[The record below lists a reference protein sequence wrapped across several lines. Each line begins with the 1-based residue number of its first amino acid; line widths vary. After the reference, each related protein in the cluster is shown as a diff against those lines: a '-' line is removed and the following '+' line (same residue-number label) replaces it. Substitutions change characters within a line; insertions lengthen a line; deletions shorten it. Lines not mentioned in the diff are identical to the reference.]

1 MEVYIA
7 RQPILNDKGKI
18 VAYELLYRGK
28 SQTMD
33 MSDGNAATLN
43 VINNTFINIGF
54 DDVVD
59 EGKAFL
65 NFTGDLIKRG
75 VPTMFNNEKIVI
87 EILEDVKPDIEV
99 IEKIIEL
106 KKMGFTIALDDFV
119 LDYQYDELIKLADIV
134 KIDFILTDELERL
147 RIAYRLKKFNVEL
160 LAEKVETNEEYIE
173 AKKIG
178 CKYFQGFFFEKP
190 QIIKGVNIKSLNIN
204 HISALNELKKE
215 EPNYKKLSEIVKRD
229 FSMTFKFLKLVN
241 SVAFYSRKRVESL
254 DIALVRIGFNEINKY
269 IFVLMLEDLT
279 IGTPEA
285 VAETALIRARF
296 AEQISKNSKF
306 RENNDKF
313 FLTGLFS
320 LIDVIMHKN
329 KDEALKEIPISIDVK
344 NALSGEEENS
354 YSKMIELLESYER
367 GNFDKI
373 DELVNYFNIDLQKAN
388 EEYFKAIKWEKQIN
402 GGKNGR

>member
-1 MEVYIA
+1 
-7 RQPILNDKGKI
+7 
-18 VAYELLYRGK
+18 
-28 SQTMD
+28 

>member
-7 RQPILNDKGKI
+7 RQPILNDNGQI

-33 MSDGNAATLN
+33 ISDGNAATLN

-54 DDVVD
+54 DDVID
-59 EGKAFL
+59 KGKAFL

-87 EILEDVKPDIEV
+87 EILEDVKPEKEV
-99 IEKIIEL
+99 IEKILQLKEL
-106 KKMGFTIALDDFV
+106 GFTIALDDFV
-119 LDYQYDELIKLADIV
+119 LDYEYDELIELADIV
-134 KIDFILTDELERL
+134 KIDFLLTDKLERL
-147 RIAYRLKKFNVEL
+147 RIAYRLKKFNVKL
-160 LAEKVETNEEYIE
+160 LAEKVETNDEYIE

-178 CKYFQGFFFEKP
+178 CQYFQGFFFEKP
-190 QIIKGVNIKSLNIN
+190 QIIKGVNIKSLNIT

-215 EPNYKKLSEIVKRD
+215 EPNYKKLTEIVKKD

-241 SVAFYSRKRVESL
+241 SVAFYSREKVESL
-254 DIALVRIGFNEINKY
+254 DIALVRIGFNEINRY

-296 AEQISKNSKF
+296 AEQISKKSKF

-320 LIDVIMHKN
+320 LIDVIMHKD
-329 KDEALKEIPISIDVK
+329 KGEALKEIPISIDVK
-344 NALSGEEENS
+344 NALSEKEDNA

-373 DELVNYFNIDLQKAN
+373 DELTSYFGIDLQKTN

-402 GGKNGR
+402 GGKNGS